1 MRLETFLSVVLGG
14 LIIVDASL
22 TQWAISNIGAV
33 EQSLFGFNPTAI
45 LATAICLVLLFITS
59 RKVPVGMLKLRSL
72 VLAAFAFAIVM
83 RLSAIII
90 NLSFLLN

>member
-22 TQWAISNIGAV
+22 THWAISNIGAV
-33 EQSLFGFNPTAI
+33 EQSLFGFNIATI
-45 LATAICLVLLFITS
+45 LANTICLILLFIVS
-59 RKVPVGMLKLRSL
+59 RKVPVTMLKLRAL
-72 VLAAFAFAIVM
+72 VLASFAFAIVM
-83 RLSAIII
+83 KLSAIII